1 MQSINVTVSKTD
13 AIMENLSISCFDSTT
28 DAQSVDVVVDYSTL
42 TTEQKAIADAYL
54 AMAVSLIPG

>member
-1 MQSINVTVSKTD
+1 MQVINVTVSKEDT
-13 AIMENLSISCFDSTT
+13 IMENLSISCFDSTI
-28 DAQSVDVVVDYSTL
+28 DDPSVDIVVDYSTL

>member
-1 MQSINVTVSKTD
+1 MQVINVTVSKEDT
-13 AIMENLSISCFDSTT
+13 IIENLSISCFDSTV
-28 DAQSVDVVVDYSTL
+28 DNPSVDIVVDYSTL